1 MYPSPSVCD
10 HKHVR
15 ASLSLIMTKQQR
27 NLLGRIQYTKT
38 LHQTQRFWTPSRGP
52 RKTLP
57 GPQVLGSKMPL
68 KCKGMYDSNQIHG
81 GQGLTARNVSWTPRL
96 VPQATLPRPQD
107 PTPKRSFQGVAQILV
122 RTVYGDGCGNNK
134 VDMDTNVSAPRCK
147 KSIATSN
154 DVSSVHVSINMQ
166 LL

>member
-1 MYPSPSVCD
+1 MRCGFV
-10 HKHVR
+10 
-15 ASLSLIMTKQQR
+15 Q
-27 NLLGRIQYTKT
+27 
-38 LHQTQRFWTPSRGP
+38 SR
-52 RKTLP
+52 
-57 GPQVLGSKMPL
+57 
-68 KCKGMYDSNQIHG
+68 MYDSNQIPG

-107 PTPKRSFQGVAQILV
+107 LTPKRRFLGVAKILV

-134 VDMDTNVSAPRCK
+134 VDMDTNVSAPRCE

-154 DVSSVHVSINMQ
+154 DVSSVHVSISMQ